1 VGQIKERALQKL
13 RQLPKPQAPEEE
25 DQGVDPTLRKRSIN
39 GAKSYVQYSGL
50 AIQMVVILL
59 LFVYGGKWLDG
70 YFETPKPYYTTGLAL
85 VGITLALYVPL
96 RGLLKK

>member
-1 VGQIKERALQKL
+1 MLDQKT
-13 RQLPKPQAPEEE
+13 PEKD
-25 DQGVDPTLRKRSIN
+25 DQPGEKNLRKRSVA
-39 GAKSYVQYSGL
+39 GAKSYAQYSGL

-59 LFVYGGKWLDG
+59 LFVYGGKWLDAH
-70 YFETPKPYYTTGLAL
+70 FETPKPYYTTGLAL